1 MTRSSQCHDAQ
12 RASAG
17 PTGGRGPFVA
27 GLALLA
33 GMLLCAAC
41 TSSPQPG
48 PAGRIAATGTPHVY
62 AATPESIGMV
72 DIGQLVPDIDLDIRY
87 AGPHNFTGRPVDGYG
102 AAKCYLLRPAA
113 EALRNAELELR
124 QQGLRLRVFD
134 CYRPARAVR
143 QFVRWAADPDDQSTR
158 AEYYPALAKA
168 ALVPGYISDRSGHS
182 RGATVDLTLLRC
194 GEGGCRPLD
203 MGTAF
208 DFFDPRANTDHPGI
222 GADQRESRTRLR
234 DTMAR
239 HGFENYPMEWWH
251 YTFRLEPPPEAFHD
265 MPIR

>member
-1 MTRSSQCHDAQ
+1 MRTSATTTRISPSCASATARRPERPGANEDRPTAPSAGGGTSIDPATAVGGHRMTRSSQCHDAQ

-17 PTGGRGPFVA
+17 PTGRRGPFVP

-168 ALVPGYISDRSGHS
+168 ALVPGYIS
-182 RGATVDLTLLRC
+182 
-194 GEGGCRPLD
+194 
-203 MGTAF
+203 
-208 DFFDPRANTDHPGI
+208 
-222 GADQRESRTRLR
+222 
-234 DTMAR
+234 
-239 HGFENYPMEWWH
+239 
-251 YTFRLEPPPEAFHD
+251 
-265 MPIR
+265 